1 MNINKYLQSGKSINV
16 SADAGTGK
24 TWVIISKILR
34 LLLDNVS
41 PEKITAITF
50 TKKASAEMT
59 ERLNNKI
66 ELWSKLNDEDLK
78 KELEEI
84 GIKHD
89 YNKYIKK
96 AKKLFIKNIFN
107 TKEIRICTFDSLFS
121 EILLQFNSE
130 KDTLSS
136 YTVNSTVE
144 SKIISDA
151 IEKKIFNQ
159 SYFENNLN
167 FKKNFDFL
175 VDSIGSYENIK
186 KSISSVIEKNL
197 IF

>member
-167 FKKNFDFL
+167 FKKK
-175 VDSIGSYENIK
+175 I
-186 KSISSVIEKNL
+186 L

>member
-1 MNINKYLQSGKSINV
+1 
-16 SADAGTGK
+16 
-24 TWVIISKILR
+24 
-34 LLLDNVS
+34 
-41 PEKITAITF
+41 
-50 TKKASAEMT
+50 MT

-159 SYFENNLN
+159 SYFENNLIS
-167 FKKNFDFL
+167 KK
-175 VDSIGSYENIK
+175 I
-186 KSISSVIEKNL
+186 L